1 MPRRA
6 SEKGTRRVR
15 SVSLIALT
23 ALAALLIQTTLIP
36 LLPFGAAMPD
46 LLLVVCVYLGLY
58 FHSPWG
64 ALGAFA
70 IGYVQDSFSGSLPGL
85 NAFAMT
91 VVFIAVYLASRRL
104 WVTNTL
110 SKIVLVFLASLLKTF
125 AIIAVLG
132 AFLSLEGVWRT
143 AVKYVFIEAVL
154 AAAIGPLMFALLA
167 RTQQVAPEH

>member
-1 MPRRA
+1 MRA
-6 SEKGTRRVR
+6 VA
-15 SVSLIALT
+15 LIALT
-23 ALAALLIQTTLIP
+23 TLAALLIQTTIVP

-58 FHSPWG
+58 FHSPAG

-70 IGYVQDSFSGSLPGL
+70 IGYVQDSFSGSLLGL

-91 VVFIAVYLASRRL
+91 AVFVAVYLASRRL

-110 SKIVLVFLASLLKTF
+110 SKIVLVFFASLLKTF
-125 AIIAVLG
+125 ALLAVLG
-132 AFLSLEGVWRT
+132 IFLSLEGIWRT
-143 AVKYVFIEAVL
+143 AVTYVFIEAVL

-167 RTQQVAPEH
+167 HTQQVAPEH

>member
-1 MPRRA
+1 MRA
-6 SEKGTRRVR
+6 
-15 SVSLIALT
+15 VSLIALT
-23 ALAALLIQTTLIP
+23 TFAALLIQTTIVP

-58 FHSPWG
+58 FHSPAG
-64 ALGAFA
+64 AIGAFA
-70 IGYVQDSFSGSLPGL
+70 IGYVQDSFSGSLLGL

-91 VVFIAVYLASRRL
+91 AVFVAVYLASRRL

-125 AIIAVLG
+125 ALLAILG
-132 AFLSLEGVWRT
+132 IFLSLEGIWRT
-143 AVKYVFIEAVL
+143 AVTYVFIEAVL

>member
-1 MPRRA
+1 MRA
-6 SEKGTRRVR
+6 A
-15 SVSLIALT
+15 SLIALT
-23 ALAALLIQTTLIP
+23 TFAALLIQTTVVP

-58 FHSPWG
+58 FHSPAG
-64 ALGAFA
+64 AIGAFA
-70 IGYVQDSFSGSLPGL
+70 IGYVQDSFSGSLLGL

-91 VVFIAVYLASRRL
+91 AVFVAVYLASRRL

-125 AIIAVLG
+125 ALMAILG
-132 AFLSLEGVWRT
+132 IFLSLEGIWRT
-143 AVKYVFIEAVL
+143 AVTYVFIEAVL

-167 RTQQVAPEH
+167 HTQQVAPEH

>member
-1 MPRRA
+1 M
-6 SEKGTRRVR
+6 R
-15 SVSLIALT
+15 SAVLIALT
-23 ALAALLIQTTLIP
+23 TFVALLIQTTLVP

-58 FHSPWG
+58 FHSPAG

-91 VVFIAVYLASRRL
+91 VVFVAVYLASRRL

-110 SKIVLVFLASLLKTF
+110 SKILLVFVASLVKTF
-125 AIIAVLG
+125 AVLALLG
-132 AFLSLEGVWRT
+132 VFLSLDGIWRT

-167 RTQQVAPEH
+167 RTQQEATEH